1 MSFEV
6 HTNKN
11 EYLFLFILSIFQ
23 STFSSSQDE
32 AFVDTPSPAKK
43 NRREFSTVFK
53 LKIVQA
59 AKETSN
65 REQGRIHSL
74 DESII
79 RRWRT
84 NESKLIEA
92 ENLPKRMVNNASP
105 MGKKFGNRCRSI
117 GGGRKPKCQE
127 IEQELLSWID
137 EKRAKALHVSR
148 KMIKER
154 ALIIFE
160 EKKAKESDHFSA
172 SDGWISFRFLPV

>member
-1 MSFEV
+1 M
-6 HTNKN
+6 
-11 EYLFLFILSIFQ
+11 
-23 STFSSSQDE
+23 
-32 AFVDTPSPAKK
+32 
-43 NRREFSTVFK
+43 
-53 LKIVQA
+53 KIVQA

-117 GGGRKPKCQE
+117 GGGRKPKYQE

-172 SDGWISFRFLPV
+172 SDGWISNFGFYLSRLFYKTNFKKFFFVPVQAVCLRIYKGLV

>member
-1 MSFEV
+1 M
-6 HTNKN
+6 
-11 EYLFLFILSIFQ
+11 
-23 STFSSSQDE
+23 
-32 AFVDTPSPAKK
+32 
-43 NRREFSTVFK
+43 
-53 LKIVQA
+53 KIVQA

-127 IEQELLSWID
+127 IEQEKFFLYLY
-137 EKRAKALHVSR
+137 RQFALEYIRVWCSQ
-148 KMIKER
+148 
-154 ALIIFE
+154 
-160 EKKAKESDHFSA
+160 KKIH
-172 SDGWISFRFLPV
+172 

>member
-1 MSFEV
+1 MLVFKTRLFGV

-11 EYLFLFILSIFQ
+11 AYLFLYILSIFQ
-23 STFSSSQDE
+23 SPFSS
-32 AFVDTPSPAKK
+32 FM
-43 NRREFSTVFK
+43 
-53 LKIVQA
+53 
-59 AKETSN
+59 
-65 REQGRIHSL
+65 

-172 SDGWISFRFLPV
+172 SDGWISNFMRRNGLYRQFALEYIRVWCSQKKNPLIITSPN

>member
-1 MSFEV
+1 
-6 HTNKN
+6 
-11 EYLFLFILSIFQ
+11 
-23 STFSSSQDE
+23 
-32 AFVDTPSPAKK
+32 
-43 NRREFSTVFK
+43 
-53 LKIVQA
+53 
-59 AKETSN
+59 
-65 REQGRIHSL
+65 
-74 DESII
+74 
-79 RRWRT
+79 
-84 NESKLIEA
+84 
-92 ENLPKRMVNNASP
+92 MVNNASP

-172 SDGWISFRFLPV
+172 CLNYFTKLILKSFFCTYTGSLP

>member
-1 MSFEV
+1 MSKRKREI
-6 HTNKN
+6 N
-11 EYLFLFILSIFQ
+11 L
-23 STFSSSQDE
+23 DE
-32 AFVDTPSPAKK
+32 AFLDTPSPAKK

-127 IEQELLSWID
+127 IL
-137 EKRAKALHVSR
+137 K
-148 KMIKER
+148 
-154 ALIIFE
+154 
-160 EKKAKESDHFSA
+160 
-172 SDGWISFRFLPV
+172 SFFCTCTGSLP